1 MYRRTLLTVALTVV
15 TLCSNA
21 LDVKTKISI
30 KQPGN
35 PAVTYSLKEDAGQLV
50 SANGSALPIE
60 IKQQVTNDG
69 KDQIYQVTLTAR
81 QTANGA
87 GHTNA
92 SSPMGTQSYARAQSE
107 PEPQPVLYRS
117 WLAYCRELF
126 SHR

>member
-35 PAVTYSLKEDAGQLV
+35 PDVTYSLKEDAGQLV

-81 QTANGA
+81 QTAFYNFE
-87 GHTNA
+87 A
-92 SSPMGTQSYARAQSE
+92 SLNTGLLDYT
-107 PEPQPVLYRS
+107 
-117 WLAYCRELF
+117 
-126 SHR
+126 HRYHRLQCADDNLSF